1 MTPAD
6 YVMLFLVV
14 ASALVGVWRGF
25 TLEAVSLLALL
36 LAIWLAWAFAG
47 RVEPLLGSWAGSPE
61 VRVWAARVV
70 IFVTVL
76 IVGGL
81 ISWLARKLIKHSG
94 LSGLDRLL
102 GGAFGLI
109 RAAVLIGLG
118 VILIE
123 FLGLGQ
129 EAWWQ
134 QARLKPYAD
143 RAAVAVRYYAELGTR
158 YLQQQP
164 SV

>member
-6 YVMLFLVV
+6 YVMVFLMV

-25 TLEAVSLLALL
+25 TLEAVSLLTLL
-36 LAIWLAWAFAG
+36 VAIWLSWAFAD
-47 RVEPLLGSWAGSPE
+47 RVEPLLGSWGGSPD

-81 ISWLARKLIKHSG
+81 ISWLARKLIWHSG
-94 LSGLDRLL
+94 LSSLDRLL
-102 GGAFGLI
+102 GAAFGFV
-109 RAAVLIGLG
+109 RAVVFIGLG

-134 QARLKPYAD
+134 QARLKPYAE
-143 RAAVAVRYYAELGTR
+143 RAALAVKYYAELGTR
-158 YLQQQP
+158 YLQHQGT
-164 SV
+164 V